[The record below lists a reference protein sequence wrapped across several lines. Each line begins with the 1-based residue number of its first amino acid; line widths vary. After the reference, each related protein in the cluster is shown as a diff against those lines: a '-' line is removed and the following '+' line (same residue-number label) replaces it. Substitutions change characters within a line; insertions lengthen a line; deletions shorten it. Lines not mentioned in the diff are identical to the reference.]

1 MTGTAIRIFLCLI
14 GISAA
19 ALPLR
24 GQQPDTLTL
33 NEYLQQVIQH
43 HPAARAAALLE
54 EQGRMEVRSARGFF
68 DPVLAAD
75 LDEKQFKDKTYYRI
89 FGTELKATTRLGV
102 GLKAGYDYAQGD
114 YLNPER
120 SVPSGGLWYAGVSV
134 PLIQGLFFDEGRGM
148 LRQAHIRQE
157 RYQWEQQ
164 QLLANLLYEA
174 TAAYWHWAGQFQQ
187 VITLQNAVKVAHQ
200 RFKIVRG
207 GFNVGELPAI
217 DTLEA
222 FLQLQTLQSSML
234 EQEQELVKAEQ
245 AAASFFWSE
254 GGDPLW
260 VSSSFP
266 APLPPPVMAD
276 SLKNQANTEPLLWAE
291 ASPSVRLYGF
301 KIAELE
307 AERRWKAEKLKPY
320 LAASYNILSSEAPTE
335 NPASY
340 SPNNYKIGV
349 SFKMPLLLRNARG
362 ELQLNRLKMQTAALE
377 QRQKRLEV
385 TNKFE
390 TLLASLQLLQQQIQ
404 LNQQLVNG
412 YQAMWQGEQRKF
424 EYGEST
430 LFYVNARELKYLES
444 RLKLLSLQIK
454 FQQQEAELRRLMG
467 ISTLGGE

>member
-1 MTGTAIRIFLCLI
+1 MKGTCISVFLCLLCLTF
-14 GISAA
+14 S
-19 ALPLR
+19 ALPAT
-24 GQQPDTLTL
+24 GQQPDTLSL
-33 NEYLQQVIQH
+33 NEYLRQVVQH
-43 HPAARAAALLE
+43 HPTARAAALLV

-89 FGTELKATTRLGV
+89 FGSELKATTRLGI
-102 GLKAGYDYAQGD
+102 GLKAGYDYAEGD

-120 SVPSGGLWYAGVSV
+120 TVPSGGLWYAGVSV
-134 PLIQGLFFDEGRGM
+134 PLIQGLIFDEGRGM
-148 LRQAHIRQE
+148 LRQARIRQE

-174 TAAYWHWAGQFQQ
+174 TAAYWQWAGNYQQ
-187 VITLQNAVKVAHQ
+187 LSTLQNAVTVAQQ
-200 RFKIVRG
+200 RFRMVRS
-207 GFNVGELPAI
+207 GFMVGELPAI

-222 FLQLQTLQSSML
+222 FLQLQTLQSSLL
-234 EQEQELVKAEQ
+234 EQEQDLVKSEQ

-260 VSSSFP
+260 VSSSLP
-266 APLPPPVMAD
+266 APLPAPVLAD
-276 SLKNQANTEPLLWAE
+276 SLNGNSDPEQLIWAE
-291 ASPSVRLYGF
+291 ASPSVRLYGY

-349 SFKMPLLLRNARG
+349 SFKMPLLLRSARG

-385 TNKFE
+385 TNKLE
-390 TLLASLQLLQQQIQ
+390 ALISSLQLLQDQIR
-404 LNQQLVNG
+404 LNQQLVTG
-412 YQAMWQGEQRKF
+412 YQAMWLGEQRKF

-430 LFYVNARELKYLES
+430 LFYVNTRELKYLES
-444 RLKLLSLQIK
+444 RLKLLSLQVK

-467 ISTLGGE
+467 IVP